1 MNFIHE
7 YDDLHLSI
15 YELSYYQSIM
25 PKEITVEFS
34 KEARAVLSFRYKKDF
49 VVDYILTRL
58 TRAGSAVTFFGFFSC
73 FDESFIYQSHVD
85 TEINTT
91 VIIID
96 LLKQDEKELRSALN
110 FYCDGLASTFYLD
123 DGEA

>member
-15 YELSYYQSIM
+15 YDLSYYQSIM
-25 PKEITVEFS
+25 PKEISVEFS
-34 KEARAVLSFRYKKDF
+34 KEARDVLSFRYKKDF

-58 TRAGSAVTFFGFFSC
+58 KSVGSSVTFFGSFEC
-73 FDESFIYQSHVD
+73 FDETFIYQSHED
-85 TEINTT
+85 NEIDAT
-91 VIIID
+91 VITID
-96 LLKQDEKELRSALN
+96 LLEQNENELRSALN

>member
-7 YDDLHLSI
+7 YDDLDVSI

-25 PKEITVEFS
+25 PKEISVEFS
-34 KEARAVLSFRYKKDF
+34 KEARDFLFHRYKKDF

-58 TRAGSAVTFFGFFSC
+58 KSVGSAVTFFGSFECFS
-73 FDESFIYQSHVD
+73 EAFIYQSYED
-85 TEINTT
+85 IERDAA
-91 VIIID
+91 VITID
-96 LLKQDEKELRSALN
+96 LLKQNETELKSALN

>member
-7 YDDLHLSI
+7 YDDLHLRG

-25 PKEITVEFS
+25 PTELSVEFS
-34 KEARAVLSFRYKKDF
+34 KEARDVLSFRYKKDF

-58 TRAGSAVTFFGFFSC
+58 KLAGSAVTFFGSFEC
-73 FDESFIYQSHVD
+73 FNEAFIYQSYED
-85 TEINTT
+85 TEIDTT
-91 VIIID
+91 VITID
-96 LLKQDEKELRSALN
+96 LQKQDETELKSALN

>member
-7 YDDLHLSI
+7 YDDLDVSI

-25 PKEITVEFS
+25 PREISVEVS
-34 KEARAVLSFRYKKDF
+34 KEARDVLSFRYKKDF

-58 TRAGSAVTFFGFFSC
+58 KSVGSAVTFFGSFAC
-73 FDESFIYQSHVD
+73 FNKAFIYQSYED
-85 TEINTT
+85 TEIDAT
-91 VIIID
+91 VITID
-96 LLKQDEKELRSALN
+96 LLKQDETELKSALT
-110 FYCDGLASTFYLD
+110 FYYDGLASTFYLD

>member
-7 YDDLHLSI
+7 YDDLDVSI

-25 PKEITVEFS
+25 PKEISVEFS
-34 KEARAVLSFRYKKDF
+34 KEARDALSFRYKKDF

-58 TRAGSAVTFFGFFSC
+58 KSVGSAVTFFGCFSC

-85 TEINTT
+85 TEINNT
-91 VIIID
+91 VITID
-96 LLKQDEKELRSALN
+96 LLKQSERELRSALN

>member
-7 YDDLHLSI
+7 YDDLDVSI

-25 PKEITVEFS
+25 PREISVEFS
-34 KEARAVLSFRYKKDF
+34 KEARDVLSFRYKKDF

-58 TRAGSAVTFFGFFSC
+58 KSVGSAVTFFGSFEC
-73 FDESFIYQSHVD
+73 FNEAFIYQSHED
-85 TEINTT
+85 TEIDAT
-91 VIIID
+91 VITID
-96 LLKQDEKELRSALN
+96 LLTQDETELKSALT